1 MPARLRHSAQPLL
14 LLGFVLLLAAAVT
27 TSAWVVHLDAT
38 MGRVLRATVG
48 ELSTHPG
55 FVTSTLASTNLVL
68 PLTAAAALTLCL
80 LRHWGGALV
89 LALSVLGTQAVV
101 DLIKLL
107 VERPRPALN
116 GTMAEASGYSFPS
129 AHSATGMALYATLTL
144 LAARATTGR
153 IRVAIV
159 AGGTSLIAAIGLS
172 RVMLAA
178 HYPIDVVAGWM
189 TGGAVLLAS
198 WLLVRRVGLRMPR
211 AQTA

>member
-1 MPARLRHSAQPLL
+1 MLARLRHPAHPLL
-14 LLGFVLLLAAAVT
+14 LLGFVLLLAVAVT
-27 TSAWVVHLDAT
+27 MSASVVHLDAT
-38 MGRVLRATVG
+38 MGRIIRATVG
-48 ELSTHPG
+48 DISLQPG
-55 FVTSTLASTNLVL
+55 FLVSTLASTNLVL
-68 PLTAAAALTLCL
+68 PLTAAAALALCL
-80 LRHWGGALV
+80 LRHWGGALT
-89 LALSVLGTQAVV
+89 LALAVLGTQAVV

-144 LAARATTGR
+144 LAARATSGR
-153 IRVAIV
+153 LRVAIV
-159 AGGTSLIAAIGLS
+159 AGGTALIGAIGLS

-211 AQTA
+211 AQPA